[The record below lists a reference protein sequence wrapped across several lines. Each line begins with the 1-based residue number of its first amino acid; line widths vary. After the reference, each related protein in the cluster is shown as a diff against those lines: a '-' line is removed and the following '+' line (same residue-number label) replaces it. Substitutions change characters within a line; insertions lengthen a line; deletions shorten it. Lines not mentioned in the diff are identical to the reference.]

1 MSEDE
6 HIKLLQGHVARLQ
19 QELAAITARHTAAIE
34 KMNMYANQCAA
45 LQSGYLKI
53 RVALGLDL
61 HSTDSLLDVIAE
73 LRQDAGRYR
82 WLRNDAA
89 DSELGVYMWVASNGR
104 NQRTWLAM
112 SELDKAIDAAM
123 KGE

>member
-1 MSEDE
+1 MSDDE

-19 QELAAITARHTAAIE
+19 QKLTAMTAERDGLE
-34 KMNMYANQCAA
+34 KGT
-45 LQSGYLKI
+45 L
-53 RVALGLDL
+53 ALG
-61 HSTDSLLDVIAE
+61 SVIDGLRTKCAE
-73 LRQDAGRYR
+73 FRKDAERYR

-89 DSELGVYMWVASNGR
+89 DSELGVYMWVESNGKS
-104 NQRTWLAM
+104 QRAWLAM